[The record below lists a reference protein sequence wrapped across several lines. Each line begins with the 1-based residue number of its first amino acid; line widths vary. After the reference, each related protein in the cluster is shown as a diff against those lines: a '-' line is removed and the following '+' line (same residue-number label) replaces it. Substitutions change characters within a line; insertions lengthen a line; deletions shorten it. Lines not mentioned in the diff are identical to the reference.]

1 MTTVRVAPPELASR
15 QTTVSIPGRAS
26 SSGRGLPQVRT
37 TYTPDTRP
45 RASAQPPPP
54 LPSPSRIPV
63 RRARFASQPVAA
75 APPQTELN
83 DMMTFANSERVRSHP
98 LPSGSANPPPRRRH
112 IAGLQDDD
120 DLPSDLDVSD
130 AGDYDDN
137 PENDARETESI
148 MSGDSEFVSDGYSDI
163 SVDSNGF
170 ERRDRGPSLTHEQ
183 RKKEKL
189 KRMMERVKL
198 ISWLHRK
205 QRSGQY
211 EFEFDENAPTSELQY
226 IKQKIQFDNNGE
238 ATVTLYRRGLMM
250 LVAAVTSLSVW
261 LEWQNVQLKD
271 YDKTFSQQINK
282 YDELLFD
289 VYDKYGGEEPMDPL
303 VTLGLHV
310 GTDMVNYSFKNTMS
324 NKMVDHVR
332 NWMQTGPQPQPAPPA
347 QQPPPPR
354 GSQPVAHSQP
364 PSVPPAR
371 PVMTTTPVVRVA
383 PSQPPPPPQPRVA
396 HSQPQ
401 PQPQPPRP
409 QQPQPAV
416 ASASPATPPP
426 VPPGAPG
433 APSFGMTAATASA
446 PKRSLIMPRAP
457 SSQPS
462 GATVA
467 SRPPFSPPA
476 PGSPPPAPAPP
487 LSTVTVD
494 AKNALAGVEE
504 KLRSADNNNNANNAS
519 SAAAPSPSG
528 VAVRSFS
535 LGTPPG
541 TPITIQLSPRRK
553 GGVIRPPSD

>member
-1 MTTVRVAPPELASR
+1 
-15 QTTVSIPGRAS
+15 
-26 SSGRGLPQVRT
+26 
-37 TYTPDTRP
+37 
-45 RASAQPPPP
+45 
-54 LPSPSRIPV
+54 
-63 RRARFASQPVAA
+63 
-75 APPQTELN
+75 
-83 DMMTFANSERVRSHP
+83 MTFANSERVRSHP
-98 LPSGSANPPPRRRH
+98 LPGGSANPPPRRRH

-137 PENDARETESI
+137 PENDARETESM

-189 KRMMERVKL
+189 RRMMERVKL

-289 VYDKYGGEEPMDPL
+289 VYDKYGGDEPMDPL

-332 NWMQTGPQPQPAPPA
+332 NWMQPSVPQPAAPTA
-347 QQPPPPR
+347 QQPPARGPP
-354 GSQPVAHSQP
+354 QP
-364 PSVPPAR
+364 PPAQPAQPTR
-371 PVMTTTPVVRVA
+371 PVMTTTPVVRLPA
-383 PSQPPPPPQPRVA
+383 NLPPPPQPRVQA
-396 HSQPQ
+396 PPSKPQPVVQQPPQSQPVV
-401 PQPQPPRP
+401 
-409 QQPQPAV
+409 QQP
-416 ASASPATPPP
+416 SATPPP

-433 APSFGMTAATASA
+433 APSFGMTAAAASA

-457 SSQPS
+457 SSQPT

-476 PGSPPPAPAPP
+476 PGSPPAAPAPP

-504 KLRSADNNNNANNAS
+504 KLRSADKNDANNAS
-519 SAAAPSPSG
+519 SAASPSPAG

>member
-1 MTTVRVAPPELASR
+1 
-15 QTTVSIPGRAS
+15 
-26 SSGRGLPQVRT
+26 
-37 TYTPDTRP
+37 
-45 RASAQPPPP
+45 
-54 LPSPSRIPV
+54 
-63 RRARFASQPVAA
+63 
-75 APPQTELN
+75 
-83 DMMTFANSERVRSHP
+83 MMTFANSERVRSHP
-98 LPSGSANPPPRRRH
+98 LPGGSANPPPPHHRRRH

-130 AGDYDDN
+130 AGEDFEDDGR
-137 PENDARETESI
+137 DGESI
-148 MSGDSEFVSDGYSDI
+148 MSGDSEFVSDGYSDV

-183 RKKEKL
+183 RKKEKM
-189 KRMMERVKL
+189 KRMLERVKL

-289 VYDKYGGEEPMDPL
+289 VYDKYGGEEPMDPI

-332 NWMQTGPQPQPAPPA
+332 NWMQPGPPQPAAPQPPPRGPQPPPTPAPPA
-347 QQPPPPR
+347 PPT
-354 GSQPVAHSQP
+354 
-364 PSVPPAR
+364 R
-371 PVMTTTPVVRVA
+371 PIMTTTPVVRVA
-383 PSQPPPPPQPRVA
+383 PSQPPPPPQPRVQA
-396 HSQPQ
+396 PPQ
-401 PQPQPPRP
+401 PVVQSQPQPPRP
-409 QQPQPAV
+409 PVAQSQPPAP
-416 ASASPATPPP
+416 SAATPPP

-433 APSFGMTAATASA
+433 APSFGMTAAAVSA

-457 SSQPS
+457 STQPNA
-462 GATVA
+462 ATVA

-476 PGSPPPAPAPP
+476 PGSPPAAPAPP

-504 KLRSADNNNNANNAS
+504 KLRSADNNNTNSA
-519 SAAAPSPSG
+519 SAASPSPSG